1 MVDRNCSYGVG
12 GIFCQEVKSAV
23 YGRPG
28 MPPVFG
34 YIAGL
39 GGRDIT
45 VDSFKEIAA
54 DAMGKAKAEEEIV
67 WIGVKK

>member
-1 MVDRNCSYGVG
+1 
-12 GIFCQEVKSAV
+12 GIFYQEVKSAL
-23 YGRPG
+23 YGEAG

-45 VDSFKEIAA
+45 VGSFKEVAA
-54 DAMGKAKAEEEIV
+54 HALAKDRADEEIV
-67 WIGVKK
+67 WIGVKI

>member
-1 MVDRNCSYGVG
+1 
-12 GIFCQEVKSAV
+12 
-23 YGRPG
+23 
-28 MPPVFG
+28 MPPVIG

-45 VDSFKEIAA
+45 TDSFKEVAA
-54 DAMGKAKAEEEIV
+54 HARAKDKADEEIV

>member
-1 MVDRNCSYGVG
+1 
-12 GIFCQEVKSAV
+12 
-23 YGRPG
+23 
-28 MPPVFG
+28 MPPLIG

-45 VDSFKEIAA
+45 TDAFKEIAA
-54 DAMGKAKAEEEIV
+54 DAMARTKAEEEIV

>member
-1 MVDRNCSYGVG
+1 
-12 GIFCQEVKSAV
+12 
-23 YGRPG
+23 

-45 VDSFKEIAA
+45 LDSFKEVAA
-54 DAMGKAKAEEEIV
+54 DTLAKDKADEEIV
-67 WIGVKK
+67 WIGVKT